1 MEPLSGSVKMK
12 RNTRGRGFTLVEVM
26 ISLAIFAVVSA
37 ALVRNASMTV
47 HQTSMV
53 RDRTLA
59 WWVAENRLSE
69 MRFLP
74 RDDDSFPSI
83 GNSRSSV
90 IMAQRDWQVLV
101 EVTKTENIDMRLIKI
116 SVYNEEDLDGP
127 LVNLTS
133 CMGRHLK

>member
-101 EVTKTENIDMRLIKI
+101 EVTKTENIDMRRIKI
-116 SVYNEEDLDGP
+116 SVYKEEDLDAP

-133 CMGRHLK
+133 FMGRH

>member
-26 ISLAIFAVVSA
+26 ISLAIFAVVSG

-101 EVTKTENIDMRLIKI
+101 EVTKTENIDMRRIKI
-116 SVYNEEDLDGP
+116 SVYKEEDLDAP

-133 CMGRHLK
+133 FMGRH